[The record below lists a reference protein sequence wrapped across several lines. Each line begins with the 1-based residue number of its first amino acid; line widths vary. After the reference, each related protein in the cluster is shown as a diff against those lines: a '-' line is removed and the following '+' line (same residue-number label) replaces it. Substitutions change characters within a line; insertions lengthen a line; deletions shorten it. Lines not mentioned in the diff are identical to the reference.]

1 MGKIIVID
9 GLDGCGKATQT
20 KIVYDKLVE
29 KGYKVKKVSFPDYD
43 SDSSALVKMYLGG
56 EFGKT
61 ANSVNPYTAS
71 LFYSVD
77 RAAQFLKELRE
88 YYDNDYILLCDRY
101 ISANI
106 IYQGTKFNDIRD
118 KQDYF
123 RWMYDIEVNKIG
135 LPKDD
140 ITIAL
145 TLPIETS
152 QKLMS
157 RRYEGHEEK
166 KDIHEA
172 DLEFLSNCKNTVSI
186 ACEYLS
192 SIGYNWVDLDC
203 SDKNGDIRS
212 LDEINSQIMKLI
224 ESVL

>member
-1 MGKIIVID
+1 M
-9 GLDGCGKATQT
+9 
-20 KIVYDKLVE
+20 
-29 KGYKVKKVSFPDYD
+29 
-43 SDSSALVKMYLGG
+43 
-56 EFGKT
+56 
-61 ANSVNPYTAS
+61 
-71 LFYSVD
+71 
-77 RAAQFLKELRE
+77 
-88 YYDNDYILLCDRY
+88 
-101 ISANI
+101 
-106 IYQGTKFNDIRD
+106 
-118 KQDYF
+118 
-123 RWMYDIEVNKIG
+123 NKIG

-157 RRYEGHEEK
+157 RRYKGHEEK

-172 DLEFLSNCKNTVSI
+172 DLEFLSNCRNTVSI

-192 SIGYNWVDLDC
+192 SIGYNWIDLDC

-224 ESVL
+224 ETVL